1 MEKTLLK
8 ETQELLLERLYD
20 LEDYTDSLSSY
31 IIDWSYELLE
41 TYNMTGSVY
50 CNSYKSREMIFN
62 NYNEFER
69 VLEFLN
75 DMGYDEQSTEFNLFS
90 LSWETIHV
98 HVVLVLGQYL
108 INLFI
113 EDENLDLEELEDKKE
128 VYNKLVNYLE
138 SLDVYCYE

>member
-20 LEDYTDSLSSY
+20 LEDYIDSLSSY
-31 IIDWSYELLE
+31 INDWSYELFE
-41 TYNMTGSVY
+41 TYNMTGSIY

-69 VLEFLN
+69 VLEDLK

-90 LSWETIHV
+90 LSWEIIHV
-98 HVVLVLGQYL
+98 HVVLVLAQYL
-108 INLFI
+108 IGLFI
-113 EDENLDLEELEDKKE
+113 EDENLDLEEIEDKKE
-128 VYNKLVNYLE
+128 FYNKLVNYLE